1 MNKYKF
7 LGMLFHFIYRAL
19 SGTTKKEYYYEI
31 ENFDMNSQNIVV
43 FWHRK
48 IFTVCNATRII
59 KKKASMVSASKDGE
73 ILSEL
78 LRREGNALIRGSSN
92 RDNIKSLKESL
103 RYAKDGYALGIAID
117 GPKGP
122 IFEPKAGAIYI
133 AQKTGLP
140 IVPVSSYCNKKWIF
154 ENYHSVLQSGDFLM
168 YFVNSILVTA
178 GSLFFIILFGAM
190 ASYALVN
197 LKNKITGFLY
207 FFFIAGMMLPIKIGS
222 IRLLQMIKALGLL
235 NSIAGLYPIYIAMGI
250 PIAVFILTE
259 FIGSIPKDLT
269 EAGLIDGASRMTIFR
284 KIIFPIITPAIATVS
299 IYNLVPI
306 WNDLW
311 FPLIF
316 ITDERSKT
324 LLLGVT
330 RLFGQYLTD
339 WSKILAVLTL
349 SAVPVILLYLMMSR
363 HFISGLTAGAVKG

>member
-1 MNKYKF
+1 MSKSRTSAF
-7 LGMLFHFIYRAL
+7 
-19 SGTTKKEYYYEI
+19 TTHY
-31 ENFDMNSQNIVV
+31 V
-43 FWHRK
+43 
-48 IFTVCNATRII
+48 
-59 KKKASMVSASKDGE
+59 
-73 ILSEL
+73 ILSIWSVIVL
-78 LRREGNALIRGSSN
+78 
-92 RDNIKSLKESL
+92 
-103 RYAKDGYALGIAID
+103 
-117 GPKGP
+117 
-122 IFEPKAGAIYI
+122 
-133 AQKTGLP
+133 LP
-140 IVPVSSYCNKKWIF
+140 IWTMIINCFKTKYDIYEAPFSLPKNWIF
-154 ENYHSVLQSGDFLM
+154 ENYRSVLQSGDFLM
-168 YFVNSILVTA
+168 YFTNSFLVTA
-178 GSLFFIILFGAM
+178 GSLVFIILFGAM
-190 ASYALVN
+190 AAYALVN
-197 LKNKITGFLY
+197 KKNKITGFLY

-284 KIIFPIITPAIATVS
+284 KIILPMISPAVATVS

-316 ITDERSKT
+316 ITNERSKT

-349 SAVPVILLYLMMSR
+349 SAVPVILLYLAMSR

>member
-1 MNKYKF
+1 VYKCYEWANHEIDISPYS
-7 LGMLFHFIYRAL
+7 LMLPVRGSYYRNSD
-19 SGTTKKEYYYEI
+19 SG
-31 ENFDMNSQNIVV
+31 
-43 FWHRK
+43 R
-48 IFTVCNATRII
+48 IFTKVP
-59 KKKASMVSASKDGE
+59 
-73 ILSEL
+73 LSV
-78 LRREGNALIRGSSN
+78 
-92 RDNIKSLKESL
+92 
-103 RYAKDGYALGIAID
+103 
-117 GPKGP
+117 
-122 IFEPKAGAIYI
+122 
-133 AQKTGLP
+133 QKTKYDIYEAPFSLP
-140 IVPVSSYCNKKWIF
+140 KKWIF

-363 HFISGLTAGAVKG
+363 HFISGLPAGAVKG

>member
-1 MNKYKF
+1 
-7 LGMLFHFIYRAL
+7 MLMHKTKRHTFTLHYTLL
-19 SGTTKKEYYYEI
+19 SI
-31 ENFDMNSQNIVV
+31 WAVIV
-43 FWHRK
+43 
-48 IFTVCNATRII
+48 I
-59 KKKASMVSASKDGE
+59 
-73 ILSEL
+73 
-78 LRREGNALIRGSSN
+78 
-92 RDNIKSLKESL
+92 
-103 RYAKDGYALGIAID
+103 
-117 GPKGP
+117 
-122 IFEPKAGAIYI
+122 
-133 AQKTGLP
+133 LP
-140 IVPVSSYCNKKWIF
+140 IWTMIINSFKTKYDIYEAPFSLPKKWIF

-269 EAGLIDGASRMTIFR
+269 EAGLIDGAGRMIIFR

-316 ITDERSKT
+316 ITNERSKT